1 MPDFDAYEVMDFV
14 MSPRFQVWVRKENE
28 ADEQFWE
35 EWLSERPEKQET
47 LEEAARLVQVLDAGQ
62 RPLTENEVALQW
74 ERFQRLLAQDPMRF
88 SQYDG

>member
-1 MPDFDAYEVMDFV
+1 

-28 ADEQFWE
+28 EDEQFWE
-35 EWLSERPEKQET
+35 EWLAERPEKQET

-62 RPLTENEVALQW
+62 RPLTEKEVALQW
-74 ERFQRLLAQDPMRF
+74 EMFQRLLAQDPMRF